1 MLSTVKDSHWLK
13 NNGSLVWC
21 QNRKQCSKPISFR
34 IPPEGST
41 KTLLS
46 QAKARGQVTVV
57 GRPACVCIPGAPRNL
72 PVCEMI
78 SWFLLHVSNVYPT
91 KNWMELTAE
100 QRLERNRELRAVV
113 LNQDTHQNCLGSAVW
128 DSASNYPEPV
138 SACGPER
145 SVIAPPDHHNM
156 RRLCVRVCTVR
167 ACVPSGVEGETR
179 NLSCCL

>member
-1 MLSTVKDSHWLK
+1 MQKLLITFRNDEQKIGDRPLLKCFGNCSSFTFLLWQGSAEKSPKMLSTVKDSHWLK

-100 QRLERNRELRAVV
+100 QRLER
-113 LNQDTHQNCLGSAVW
+113 
-128 DSASNYPEPV
+128 
-138 SACGPER
+138 
-145 SVIAPPDHHNM
+145 
-156 RRLCVRVCTVR
+156 
-167 ACVPSGVEGETR
+167 
-179 NLSCCL
+179 

>member
-1 MLSTVKDSHWLK
+1 MPSPRLCCIETNNLK
-13 NNGSLVWC
+13 NRFEQILG
-21 QNRKQCSKPISFR
+21 QKSKNTSPNQEPISFR

-100 QRLERNRELRAVV
+100 QRLERNLLSFGKNRTIPCV
-113 LNQDTHQNCLGSAVW
+113 QDRNFYRCFMKEKISYQS
-128 DSASNYPEPV
+128 YY
-138 SACGPER
+138 
-145 SVIAPPDHHNM
+145 
-156 RRLCVRVCTVR
+156 CTF
-167 ACVPSGVEGETR
+167 S
-179 NLSCCL
+179 S